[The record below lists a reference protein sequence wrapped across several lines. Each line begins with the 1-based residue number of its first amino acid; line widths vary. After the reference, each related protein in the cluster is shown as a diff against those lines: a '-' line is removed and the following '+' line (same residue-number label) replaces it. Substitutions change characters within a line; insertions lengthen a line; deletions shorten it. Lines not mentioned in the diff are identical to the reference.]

1 VPDGGAHKLVA
12 EVEQISFSA
21 AQAVADG
28 KPATYITERAVFRL
42 TADGLQLTEIA
53 PGLDLEKD
61 VLAHMDFRPKI
72 ADTVATMDARCFRDA
87 AMQLELPTSSVKEQ
101 Q

>member
-1 VPDGGAHKLVA
+1 VS

-21 AQAVADG
+21 AQALADG

-42 TADGLQLTEIA
+42 TDDGLQLTEIA
-53 PGLDLEKD
+53 PGLDLERD

-72 ADTVATMDARCFRDA
+72 ADTVATMDARCFTDA
-87 AMQLELPTSSVKEQ
+87 PLHLELPAPSMKEQ